1 MKCSGVNK
9 NEETK
14 MFGKGTGKSDANL
27 YPANW
32 KQQSPAPEPHSQ
44 PYGQRRGQGNVGGRG
59 GPGDGEMGRRLGSV
73 SIAPLFLSLQMGQT
87 LVCVDL

>member
-1 MKCSGVNK
+1 MLKLYRREVRGRVKCSGVNE

-32 KQQSPAPEPHSQ
+32 KQQSPAP
-44 PYGQRRGQGNVGGRG
+44 
-59 GPGDGEMGRRLGSV
+59 
-73 SIAPLFLSLQMGQT
+73 
-87 LVCVDL
+87 